1 VLTLNQSAHTSRSY
15 AAKKLLAAPCLQQ
28 KPPCPGWCPT
38 WKHFFANIFL
48 ADMRGA
54 GKIAQDFAASE
65 GAQREAKRLSAV

>member
-1 VLTLNQSAHTSRSY
+1 MMIARRCDDHHDDKNNKNVAG
-15 AAKKLLAAPCLQQ
+15 PCLQQ
-28 KPPCPGWCPT
+28 TPPCPGWCPT
-38 WKHFFANIFL
+38 WKHLFANIFL